1 MNDLNENISQIE
13 DVIHELDG
21 GGIDVDVARR
31 RIRASLQKLAQITLD
46 SSLSL
51 ADTFEVLAD
60 GCAHSR
66 KRSVGLITIRLISY
80 TNVLPQGSIGK
91 SGRHIMRL
99 IEEGCSDLLSKN
111 VLPNKKAQTH
121 EKLVAVGTIHNSA
134 CEGLKRLLEPF
145 SNLEDL
151 NCRRQEI
158 MRGLKHGPTKNYLN
172 GFGFDSVF
180 SSVSSLLSLVAKV
193 TQSSEHDLQNSMQD
207 LVEIVSEDLEQ
218 YAQDPTFIVRDY
230 MLPFLTKVQ
239 SAAVEMQSTLAN
251 QFICQISVPT
261 STYRPEKKYP
271 LHVVG
276 TRIGIFVQLTNEGP
290 GTGQDLLAFCISDH
304 CTVIAEETK
313 LGNIV
318 PGQFMLPLYF
328 KIKEPRESL
337 ELFVEIKWRV
347 VGDPNIHKRDFSVMV
362 KGQRT
367 DLDWGELSLH
377 QPYSLEVAVGD
388 DFYGRKD
395 TVRRIL
401 RRLSSKS
408 MQSCY
413 ITGQKRV
420 GKSSL
425 ARAVESNIN
434 LLNGANSDLYRVLY
448 LECGEIRHTS
458 GQETLK
464 ALGTRLEQFLSDSL
478 PRSSDWTK
486 GDYSS
491 SLVPL
496 TQLINQLRDV
506 SPDSRF
512 VVILDEFDE
521 INESLYRYGDLA
533 DTFFLNLRTISSKN
547 NIAFVL
553 VGAERMP
560 YIMAAQGERLNKFDR
575 ESLNSFERETE
586 WEDYLGLVRMPVE
599 NIIDAHESALNEL
612 FRYTNG
618 HPYFSKMLC
627 AAVYEFAVESKD
639 AEVSSNEIKRVA
651 SKIIGTLDIN
661 AFAHYWR
668 DGIRGNTEDVEIVSL
683 KRCRLLL
690 AWARTARLGKFLT
703 CDEIQANVRSVSLAT
718 SEVLPLLEDF
728 CRRGVFR
735 EHDGKYRPTVKL
747 FADWLIE
754 SGFSMLITDQLGDEL
769 FEAKQIIEDKAYV
782 ESKDIVS
789 VTTSWD
795 LYQGREITTEDVRA
809 WLSQVES
816 NLEQRLLFKVLQ
828 NVRFVREAE
837 VREKFA
843 VAHSSI
849 RRKLPVVVKKSRA
862 QHRNDIV
869 VTYADSPGKSGAFFA
884 GLYANTNE
892 IVSANVVSP
901 DNLSDIF
908 TKLDAGR
915 PLGLVIV
922 DDMIGTGRTLVDKLQ
937 ELSESFLL
945 KNTEIDITVSVVVM
959 TATRVGERRVRKYL
973 VDSMP
978 NADLVICELLEDKHF
993 AFGDSLGF
1001 WETQEE
1007 KSKALTLL
1015 RDLGIRVQKRQPLG
1029 FENQGLLL
1037 TFSRNCPNNSL
1048 PILHGSGRTSS
1059 PWHPLFPR
1067 VKT

>member
-1 MNDLNENISQIE
+1 MNTLSVRIMNDLDENISQIE
-13 DVIHELDG
+13 EVIHELDG
-21 GGIDVDVARR
+21 GGIDVRVARR
-31 RIRASLQKLAQITLD
+31 RIRDSLQNLAQITPD
-46 SSLSL
+46 PSLSL
-51 ADTFEVLAD
+51 ADTFEALAD

-66 KRSVGLITIRLISY
+66 KRNAGLITIRLISC
-80 TNVLPQGSIGK
+80 TNVLPEGSTGK

-111 VLPNKKAQTH
+111 VLPNEKAQTH
-121 EKLVAVGTIHNSA
+121 VKLAVVSTIHDSA
-134 CEGLKRLLEPF
+134 CERLKRLLEPF

-151 NCRRQEI
+151 NGRRQEI

-180 SSVSSLLSLVAKV
+180 TSVSSLLSLVTKV
-193 TQSSEHDLQNSMQD
+193 TQSREHDLQNSMQD
-207 LVEIVSEDLEQ
+207 LVEVVSEDLEQ
-218 YAQDPTFIVRDY
+218 YAHVPTFIVREY
-230 MLPFLTKVQ
+230 MFPFLKKVQ
-239 SAAVEMQSTLAN
+239 SAAIEMQSTLAN
-251 QFICQISVPT
+251 QFICQIAVPT
-261 STYRPEKKYP
+261 STYKPEKKYP

-276 TRIGIFVQLTNEGP
+276 TRIGIFVQLINEGP

-304 CTVIAEETK
+304 CKVIAEETK
-313 LGNIV
+313 LGNTA

-328 KIKEPRESL
+328 EVKEPRESV

-347 VGDPNIHKRDFSVMV
+347 VGDLNIHKRDFSVMV

-395 TVRRIL
+395 TVSRIL
-401 RRLSSKS
+401 RRLSSNS

-425 ARAVESNIN
+425 ARAVESKIN

-448 LECGEIRHTS
+448 LECGEIRHAS

-496 TQLINQLRDV
+496 NRLINQLRDV

-512 VVILDEFDE
+512 IVILDEIDE

-533 DTFFLNLRTISSKN
+533 DTFFLNLRTISSKK

-618 HPYFSKMLC
+618 HPYFTKMLC

-690 AWARTARLGKFLT
+690 AWARTARSGKFLT

-754 SGFSMLITDQLGDEL
+754 SGFSML
-769 FEAKQIIEDKAYV
+769 
-782 ESKDIVS
+782 
-789 VTTSWD
+789 
-795 LYQGREITTEDVRA
+795 
-809 WLSQVES
+809 
-816 NLEQRLLFKVLQ
+816 
-828 NVRFVREAE
+828 
-837 VREKFA
+837 
-843 VAHSSI
+843 
-849 RRKLPVVVKKSRA
+849 
-862 QHRNDIV
+862 
-869 VTYADSPGKSGAFFA
+869 
-884 GLYANTNE
+884 
-892 IVSANVVSP
+892 
-901 DNLSDIF
+901 
-908 TKLDAGR
+908 
-915 PLGLVIV
+915 
-922 DDMIGTGRTLVDKLQ
+922 RTL
-937 ELSESFLL
+937 
-945 KNTEIDITVSVVVM
+945 T
-959 TATRVGERRVRKYL
+959 
-973 VDSMP
+973 
-978 NADLVICELLEDKHF
+978 
-993 AFGDSLGF
+993 
-1001 WETQEE
+1001 
-1007 KSKALTLL
+1007 
-1015 RDLGIRVQKRQPLG
+1015 
-1029 FENQGLLL
+1029 
-1037 TFSRNCPNNSL
+1037 
-1048 PILHGSGRTSS
+1048 
-1059 PWHPLFPR
+1059 
-1067 VKT
+1067 